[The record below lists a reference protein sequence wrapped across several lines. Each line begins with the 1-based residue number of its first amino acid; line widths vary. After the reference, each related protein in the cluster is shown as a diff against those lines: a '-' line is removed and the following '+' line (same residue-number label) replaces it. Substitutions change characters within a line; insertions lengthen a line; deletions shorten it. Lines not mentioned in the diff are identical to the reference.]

1 MKVGY
6 WKPLYLLY
14 TGWGN
19 ILTTM
24 QFSYS
29 GQMYRE
35 SLSFQWWRVS
45 MFSFTEVS
53 TPSYGLATL
62 NHQLRWMSVPA
73 VLKTS
78 KWVLSAFS
86 FASSSPQGDSA
97 ADKDLNLTY
106 PSLFI
111 VRYILFIFRTGSL
124 AHFIWKSIYLSFMV
138 YNLIEA
144 DTVHFPSQLWWWG
157 SPAFPITSHLC
168 DDGQQVLLR
177 KQGS

>member
-1 MKVGY
+1 
-6 WKPLYLLY
+6 
-14 TGWGN
+14 
-19 ILTTM
+19 
-24 QFSYS
+24 
-29 GQMYRE
+29 
-35 SLSFQWWRVS
+35 

-111 VRYILFIFRTGSL
+111 VRY
-124 AHFIWKSIYLSFMV
+124 
-138 YNLIEA
+138 
-144 DTVHFPSQLWWWG
+144 TVHFQNWLPSSLHMEINLSFLYG
-157 SPAFPITSHLC
+157 
-168 DDGQQVLLR
+168 V
-177 KQGS
+177 